1 MIIENI
7 DKTQK
12 DDIVSTEAEEWVKT
26 LFDDICTQY
35 NTTNSSIDWNLVRE
49 VANHF
54 PESKGRPSP
63 TSTCDIGSGIFL

>member
-1 MIIENI
+1 MLTLE
-7 DKTQK
+7 K

-54 PESKGRPSP
+54 PESFLSIIEDVFPIV
-63 TSTCDIGSGIFL
+63 TSSE